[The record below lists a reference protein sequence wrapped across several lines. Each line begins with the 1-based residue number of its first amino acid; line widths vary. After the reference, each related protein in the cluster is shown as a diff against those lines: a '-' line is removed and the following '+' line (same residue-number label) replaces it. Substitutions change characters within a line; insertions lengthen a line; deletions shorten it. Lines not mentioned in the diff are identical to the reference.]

1 MRINWQRL
9 SVMTRLIGILILL
22 VVLVLAGYQVYD
34 FYRDKVG
41 VTPTK
46 TISAYFD
53 ALGQGNYAEVYR
65 LTAKDSLTDI
75 YGRPLTRAEFI
86 QQLERVMGGR
96 QMPFT
101 SVETFKLI
109 DKQGSYYYVVKVHST
124 LGGPDRASRLVIE
137 VKREDDIWAVSY
149 PFAIVL

>member
-1 MRINWQRL
+1 MRINWQKL
-9 SVMTRLIGILILL
+9 SFMTRLIGILILL
-22 VVLVLAGYQVYD
+22 VVLGFGAYQLYD
-34 FYRDKVG
+34 YYRDKVG

-46 TISAYFD
+46 TITAYFD

-75 YGRPLTRAEFI
+75 YGRPLTRDEFLE
-86 QQLERVMGGR
+86 QLERVMGER

-101 SVETFKLI
+101 SVETFKLL
-109 DKQGSYYYVVKVHST
+109 DKQGSYYYVVKVHSAI
-124 LGGPDRASRLVIE
+124 GGPDRSSRLIIE
-137 VKREDDIWAVSY
+137 VKREGQIWVVSY